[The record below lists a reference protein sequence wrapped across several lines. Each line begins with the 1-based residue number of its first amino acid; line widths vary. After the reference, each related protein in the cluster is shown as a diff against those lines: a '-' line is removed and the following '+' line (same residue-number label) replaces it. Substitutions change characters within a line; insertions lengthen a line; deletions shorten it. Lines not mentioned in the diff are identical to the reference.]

1 MMIYDFSLFTTSD
14 LEDILWEDETSSK
27 LRTSII
33 KELLSR
39 GISMNRILNLLDLLQ
54 EGKGYDKSRTSRNQC
69 KQMV

>member
-39 GISMNRILNLLDLLQ
+39 GISMNRILNLLDLL
-54 EGKGYDKSRTSRNQC
+54 
-69 KQMV
+69 